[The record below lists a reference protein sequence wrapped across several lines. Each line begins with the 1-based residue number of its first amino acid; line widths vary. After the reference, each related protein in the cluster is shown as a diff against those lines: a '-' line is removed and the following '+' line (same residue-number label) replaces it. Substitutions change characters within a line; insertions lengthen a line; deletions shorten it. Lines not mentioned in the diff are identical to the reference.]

1 MAKLER
7 RKNSRLK
14 VNDQDAG
21 FTILETCVAMVI
33 MFIAVLGSISLF
45 VYAIRN
51 NSGANDR
58 EMSMAV
64 AQQQLELL
72 RNAPF
77 TDTRLTATGTGGVTS
92 DLTRAGRPYRMVTTI
107 TDSNL
112 VDGVARMKTITLQV
126 EPVGSSLGSVT
137 VRSIRA
143 SAKIGPNR

>member
-1 MAKLER
+1 MTKLRR
-7 RKNSRLK
+7 RKNPRLQ
-14 VNDQDAG
+14 VNETG

-45 VYAIRN
+45 VYSIRN

-77 TDTRLTATGTGGVTS
+77 TDSRLTATATSGVTS

-112 VDGVARMKTITLQV
+112 VDGEPRLKTITIQV
-126 EPVGSSLGSVT
+126 APVGSTLGSVT
-137 VRSIRA
+137 VRSLRA
-143 SAKIGPNR
+143 SGKIGPNR